1 MQRIIALL
9 TLALA
14 LAFGSGT
21 ASADSKTDKKLEDCR
36 KVFESFTDL
45 SEQSVP
51 TWMLERAFGIV
62 VIPQVIKGAVIFGGR
77 GGRGCMAVRN
87 PDGNW
92 SNPVFVQLGGGSWG
106 FQFGVQSSDV
116 VLVLMSRQ
124 SVEGISG
131 GKVTLGADA
140 SVAAG
145 PLGRSASANTD
156 ATFKAQVL
164 SYSRSEGLFFG
175 VALDGSVISVD
186 EKYNWIAYDQVEILR
201 PISWKAGPGPCRRR
215 RRNSPL
221 HSTVRHRPRQRL
233 PSRRRLRRRQSPQ
246 PLRRRR
252 TPARTQMLRR
262 PTRWRIRSRAR
273 PRRPEARRAGA
284 TNAGGQRRRLAQRL
298 CETGPDRGV
307 AQHHAQPV
315 DDELHADAD
324 HQEAHQPGQRDHA
337 GGAEDSMESL
347 GAAQHEPGD
356 QDYGED
362 AGRHAEEIGDAVPA
376 LPRTRLRAQAHH
388 DGERAWARR
397 ARASQ
402 AA

>member
-14 LAFGSGT
+14 LAFGGGT
-21 ASADSKTDKKLEDCR
+21 AFADEKTDKKLEDCR

-51 TWMLERAFGIV
+51 TWMLERAYGIV
-62 VIPQVIKGAVIFGGR
+62 VIPQVIKGAVIIGGR

-87 PDGNW
+87 PDGTW
-92 SNPVFVQLGGGSWG
+92 SNPVFVTLGGGSWG

-186 EKYNWIAYDQVEILR
+186 DKYNWIAYDQADILASADPRRQGQDRAAGGEGIHRGTR
-201 PISWKAGPGPCRRR
+201 PARRRRRQRRRAGDACGDGKARSPCRRR
-215 RRNSPL
+215 RPP
-221 HSTVRHRPRQRL
+221 T
-233 PSRRRLRRRQSPQ
+233 
-246 PLRRRR
+246 R
-252 TPARTQMLRR
+252 TADARR
-262 PTRWRIRSRAR
+262 PTRWKIR
-273 PRRPEARRAGA
+273 
-284 TNAGGQRRRLAQRL
+284 
-298 CETGPDRGV
+298 
-307 AQHHAQPV
+307 
-315 DDELHADAD
+315 
-324 HQEAHQPGQRDHA
+324 QPGA
-337 GGAEDSMESL
+337 
-347 GAAQHEPGD
+347 P
-356 QDYGED
+356 
-362 AGRHAEEIGDAVPA
+362 P
-376 LPRTRLRAQAHH
+376 PP
-388 DGERAWARR
+388 
-397 ARASQ
+397 
-402 AA
+402 